1 MLRRPWAEGCCGHA
15 GIPRGAPAASVHL
28 STGLLCKCV
37 PRACGC
43 RFGGWLRQAALQR
56 APEGAPWRAWKPEA
70 QAAAVEDL
78 LSPLCSQDARR
89 FKRLLKVFCGGK
101 KKGQLG
107 EPPARGN

>member
-1 MLRRPWAEGCCGHA
+1 MPSLPGFRVVRLLATCVCPPVHGLALPMCAHA
-15 GIPRGAPAASVHL
+15 F
-28 STGLLCKCV
+28 
-37 PRACGC
+37 GC

-101 KKGQLG
+101 KKGLLG
-107 EPPARGN
+107 EPPARGK